1 MAETETKTIETLGAA
16 TKDIRGNIISE
27 QFALSSSVNYDL
39 SKSSYEEVDI
49 MSDYP
54 WTIDKFVQTSGKTC
68 DLPHCYAIEYSQS
81 HNSAVTNF
89 ANSVSAAVTSINNID
104 VGQVDTAV
112 NQIQKLW
119 SSLMKTSTEDT
130 GAVRYRE
137 INAPICQSIV
147 DCDSCDLIKDVYRLL
162 WSQAIADNRNSFI
175 NGQHG
180 DTMTSLQHS
189 LNLAFSIVE
198 TEEDRRKYFKGRKV
212 SLAYQI
218 EVLYYDK
225 KFLSRMKKIKGF
237 ETFAG
242 MYHTIGN
249 FIPVP
254 PMFNSS
260 RSNFGEDDYWDV
272 TLSYIKQWYDT
283 RDNNVIAALLHKTNP
298 NDKAVFYCVK
308 WLSWFG
314 TWTNFITMNYLQDFI
329 NPKTLAPILFKPRT
343 ARDTTAF
350 FKTCST
356 LIERRGKRMIE
367 ELRKYC

>member
-1 MAETETKTIETLGAA
+1 
-16 TKDIRGNIISE
+16 
-27 QFALSSSVNYDL
+27 
-39 SKSSYEEVDI
+39 
-49 MSDYP
+49 
-54 WTIDKFVQTSGKTC
+54 
-68 DLPHCYAIEYSQS
+68 
-81 HNSAVTNF
+81 
-89 ANSVSAAVTSINNID
+89 
-104 VGQVDTAV
+104 
-112 NQIQKLW
+112 
-119 SSLMKTSTEDT
+119 
-130 GAVRYRE
+130 
-137 INAPICQSIV
+137 
-147 DCDSCDLIKDVYRLL
+147 
-162 WSQAIADNRNSFI
+162 
-175 NGQHG
+175 
-180 DTMTSLQHS
+180 MTSLQHS
-189 LNLAFSIVE
+189 LNLAFSLVE
-198 TEEDRRKYFKGRKV
+198 TDEDRRKYFKGRKV

-218 EVLYYDK
+218 EILYYDK

-260 RSNFGEDDYWDV
+260 RSNFGEGDYWDV

-329 NPKTLAPILFKPRT
+329 NPKTLVPILFKPRT